1 MINLRENAAVTR
13 HAEGNMIPVINM
25 TFLLLLF
32 FIVVGSFSE
41 NINQDISPPQSVT
54 ETMADPAVVEFEL
67 TREGQLLWQGSGQAA
82 VDSCDDGEYGCIEA
96 AGKLSTQVGVVVQVH
111 RPQLRLAGE
120 EPRWHAAREVIVGE
134 PQICQILKALVR
146 LRNCPR

>member
-67 TREGQLLWQGSGQAA
+67 TREGQLLWQGEPTTVPAWAHGYRAEGL
-82 VDSCDDGEYGCIEA
+82 VLP
-96 AGKLSTQVGVVVQVH
+96 GK
-111 RPQLRLAGE
+111 
-120 EPRWHAAREVIVGE
+120 
-134 PQICQILKALVR
+134 VR
-146 LRNCPR
+146 LRADSDTPGAVFIPILDDFRFLHISRVALVTINRGDTL